1 MRHTGITG
9 YGGVLALKK
18 FINIIAVCGNT
29 ARKAIK
35 EAFGHF
41 TTTATVVI
49 KLIGN
54 LNIGI
59 LNTPNVFLAVFH
71 LTYGAIHNLYLL
83 SSLITEKKTVFTQK
97 KSTQRRIKFTQFFH
111 LIKLRYSTP
120 SRNAISIDRNFPWN
134 TIRLITEQKI
144 TVKFTHVHKI
154 SFIT

>member
-59 LNTPNVFLAVFH
+59 LIPQMYF
-71 LTYGAIHNLYLL
+71 
-83 SSLITEKKTVFTQK
+83 
-97 KSTQRRIKFTQFFH
+97 
-111 LIKLRYSTP
+111 LRYSILPMERFTTFTC
-120 SRNAISIDRNFPWN
+120 SVVSSQKRKRSSLRRRVRKEESSLHNSSI
-134 TIRLITEQKI
+134 
-144 TVKFTHVHKI
+144 
-154 SFIT
+154 